1 MKRYITSHESA
12 SMAVST
18 MAGSGKK
25 FYAGRCD
32 QDHTA
37 IIGHTGKC
45 FLQGFFNREIVTYH
59 VLYGK

>member
-1 MKRYITSHESA
+1 MKVRPWLSPPWLVLA
-12 SMAVST
+12 
-18 MAGSGKK
+18 KK

-32 QDHTA
+32 QDQTA

>member
-12 SMAVST
+12 S

-32 QDHTA
+32 QDQTA

-59 VLYGK
+59 VLYGKQ